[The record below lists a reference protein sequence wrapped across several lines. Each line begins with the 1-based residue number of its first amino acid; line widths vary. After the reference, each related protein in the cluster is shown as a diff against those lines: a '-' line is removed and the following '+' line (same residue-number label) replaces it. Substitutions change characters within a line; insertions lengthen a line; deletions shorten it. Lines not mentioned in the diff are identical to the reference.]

1 MSATM
6 TFSTQVQGY
15 TLTVEIEQGSTNGE
29 TLGDVMKHVRKAI
42 ELCLGAGKLAGP
54 INVVRITARR
64 DPDAQASSADEG
76 VG

>member
-15 TLTVEIEQGSTNGE
+15 ALKVEIEQGTNGE
-29 TLGDVMKHVRKAI
+29 TRGDVMKHVRKAI
-42 ELCLGAGKLAGP
+42 ELCLEAGRLAGP

-64 DPDAQASSADEG
+64 ENVES
-76 VG
+76 